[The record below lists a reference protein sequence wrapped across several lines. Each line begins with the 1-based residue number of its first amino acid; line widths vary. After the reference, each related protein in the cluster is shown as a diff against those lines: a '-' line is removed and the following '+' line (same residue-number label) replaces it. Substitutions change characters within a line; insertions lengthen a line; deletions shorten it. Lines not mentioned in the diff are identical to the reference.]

1 MSSIIILI
9 IRYALDELYSFP
21 AGRPDVVPAA
31 AAAPLRSIGERH
43 QLRVDVSEERGP
55 ALAHLKGR
63 MSVQRQVLDS
73 MVGLLCMR
81 HG

>member
-21 AGRPDVVPAA
+21 AGRPNVVPA

-43 QLRVDVSEERGP
+43 QLRVDVSEERSP
-55 ALAHLKGR
+55 ALAHLKGI
-63 MSVQRQVLDS
+63 
-73 MVGLLCMR
+73 
-81 HG
+81 